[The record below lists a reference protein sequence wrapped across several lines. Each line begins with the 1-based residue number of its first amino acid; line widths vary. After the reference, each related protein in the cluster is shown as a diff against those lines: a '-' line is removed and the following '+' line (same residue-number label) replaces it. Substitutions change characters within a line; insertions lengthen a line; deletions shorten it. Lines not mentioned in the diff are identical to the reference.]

1 MNATSDMKKNL
12 IHIIYPDD
20 FSSSF
25 IMETEGK
32 VDDKTILEWVFA
44 QWNNG
49 SCQESEL
56 FIKSQIRSMSVN
68 DIVCVNGN
76 YYQCASMGWDAVTPN
91 YVTHLIEEVVNH
103 PKRSECGPYRCLDD
117 IMWQRKKKTA

>member
-1 MNATSDMKKNL
+1 MNVASNMKKNL
-12 IHIIYPDD
+12 IHIIYPDE

-32 VDDKTILEWVFA
+32 VDDSIILERVFA

-49 SCQESEL
+49 SRQESEL
-56 FIKSQIRSMSVN
+56 FVKSQKRSVSVN
-68 DIVCVNGN
+68 DIVHVNGN
-76 YYQCASMGWDAVTPN
+76 YYQCASMGWDAVTPD
-91 YVTHLIEEVVNH
+91 YVTKLIEEVANH
-103 PKRSECGPYRCLDD
+103 PKRSENGAYRCLDD

>member
-1 MNATSDMKKNL
+1 MNVASNMKKNL

-25 IMETEGK
+25 IMETEGEVEEK
-32 VDDKTILEWVFA
+32 AILEQVFA
-44 QWNNG
+44 QWNSG
-49 SCQESEL
+49 SCQESKL

-68 DIVCVNGN
+68 DIVCVNGH
-76 YYQCASMGWDAVTPN
+76 YYQCLSIGWDAVTPD
-91 YVTHLIEEVVNH
+91 YVTKLIEEVANH